1 MTYITIDDKDEVQ
14 KILLDQI
21 AYYKEELSKSYK
33 GVKYYELVKHI
44 VKIVN
49 AAEDDESEEN
59 EDYDESIAISDIK
72 WHLKHSGINLDS
84 FK

>member
-1 MTYITIDDKDEVQ
+1 MTHIVIDDKDEIQ

-21 AYYKEELSKSYK
+21 AYYKEELKKSYE
-33 GVKYYELVKHI
+33 GVKYYELVKNI
-44 VKIVN
+44 VEIVN

-72 WHLKHSGINLDS
+72 WHLKHSGISMDN
-84 FK
+84 FR